1 VTSPRQASESA
12 ERALA
17 EARVSAEL
25 PNLEP
30 MLAEMEIAPEIVRP
44 SMFWER
50 LNERNMRQLRET
62 GVESFKQTINRNYF
76 QFLPRDRNS
85 DQFRAMLSHW
95 LRRPTPRVFSSRL
108 RDRSRV
114 VAGLQRP
121 IQRDFSA
128 RLPDRSRLDRLLDG
142 ISAWAHVRYRAALYR
157 FYVALL
163 WEYVRRRDSLGL
175 LHRLEEPELG
185 RPIWFQ
191 YRGRRI
197 SEDLC
202 NSVLEVA
209 SISEA
214 LPRPPERDVVI
225 ELGSGYGRLAWVF
238 LEAFPQI
245 RYVLVD
251 IPPALA
257 IAEEYLSRLFPDRTV
272 FRFRHFDRYEDVAPE
287 LERAQIA
294 FLTPNQLDLVA
305 PLEARLFLNVSSLHE
320 MRPEQIEH
328 YLSRVGVHCR
338 GYFYSKQ
345 WLHSV
350 NRRDGVEI
358 RREDYPIPASW
369 TPVFDRR
376 HPVQTGF
383 FEAMYRLP
391 GVDLREATGDR
402 PTS

>member
-1 VTSPRQASESA
+1 MTIDHS
-12 ERALA
+12 A
-17 EARVSAEL
+17 EARVAAEL
-25 PNLEP
+25 PNLDP

-62 GVESFKQTINRNYF
+62 GLENFKQTINRNYF

-85 DQFRAMLSHW
+85 DQFRAMLSYW

-108 RDRSRV
+108 RDRARL

-121 IQRDFSA
+121 IQRAAPA
-128 RLPDRSRLDRLLDG
+128 RLPDRSRFNRLLDR
-142 ISAWAHVRYRAALYR
+142 IRRWARVRYRAGLYR

-175 LHRLEEPELG
+175 LDRLDEPELG
-185 RPIWFQ
+185 GPIWFQ

-202 NSVLEVA
+202 NSVLEVS

-214 LPRPPERDVVI
+214 LPRAPERDLVI

-238 LEAFPQI
+238 LEAFPHI

-257 IAEEYLSRLFPDRTV
+257 IAEEYLSRLFTDRTV
-272 FRFRHFDRYEDVAPE
+272 FRFRHFDRYEEVAPE
-287 LERAQIA
+287 LERAQIV

-305 PLEARLFLNVSSLHE
+305 PLEASLFLNVSSLHE
-320 MRPEQIEH
+320 MRPEQIKH
-328 YLSRVGVHCR
+328 YLGRVGVHCR

-391 GVDLREATGDR
+391 GAYLSEGTGDG
-402 PTS
+402 PIS